1 MQSLAPATLSLL
13 PKVLLMSVLLGLIML
28 SHSAWLDAEVDQPN
42 ANIGS
47 MAPDFVLKDADG
59 QQHAWTQYSGEN
71 GLVVLFISTEAVEY
85 IAAVKEAARWLIEG
99 GLGVVLVDVSY
110 KVNPLQARQVYRAY
124 QLKLPILF
132 DPKRLIAPLYGVEQ
146 VPRLFVLDSQLF
158 VRYTGG
164 LTDKNSVQTLQLV
177 VRQLLNG
184 RPVTHPQGRLGGVP
198 IRPLPHQLGR

>member
-13 PKVLLMSVLLGLIML
+13 PKVLLMSGLIML

-85 IAAVKEAARWLIEG
+85 IAAVKEAARWLIEC

-124 QLKLPILF
+124 QLELPILF
-132 DPKRLIAPLYGVEQ
+132 DLKRLIAPLYGVEQ

-164 LTDKNSVQTLQLV
+164 LADKNSVQTLQV
-177 VRQLLNG
+177 AVRQLLNG
-184 RPVTHPQGRLGGVP
+184 QPVTHPQGCLGGVP